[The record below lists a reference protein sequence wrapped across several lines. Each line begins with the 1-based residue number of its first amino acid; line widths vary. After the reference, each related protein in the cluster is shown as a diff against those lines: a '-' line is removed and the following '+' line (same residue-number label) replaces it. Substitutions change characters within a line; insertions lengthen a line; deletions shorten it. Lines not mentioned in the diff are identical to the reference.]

1 MPLYYTYTAHS
12 NQDDSNQDGSNQ
24 DGSNLTPN
32 IMHISVHVPVPIV
45 LGRNANENI
54 EIIKSSD
61 PSWIWLHLDTVPSGH
76 IVIQTSDIN
85 LSDIS
90 HLTTSSIISY
100 AANLCLHN
108 TSPKKQQ
115 KALYWKNNKQVF
127 NIICTKISNIIT
139 DLPNMQPGE
148 VEFISTSRRKLITL
162 VCDFKNDI

>member
-1 MPLYYTYTAHS
+1 MPLYYTYTADS
-12 NQDDSNQDGSNQ
+12 NQDDSNQDDSNQ
-24 DGSNLTPN
+24 DDSNLTPN
-32 IMHISVHVPVPIV
+32 TMPVPVHVHVPIV

-61 PSWIWLHLDTVPSGH
+61 PSWVWLHLDTVPSGH

-108 TSPKKQQ
+108 TSTKKQQ

-162 VCDFKNDI
+162 TCDFKNDI